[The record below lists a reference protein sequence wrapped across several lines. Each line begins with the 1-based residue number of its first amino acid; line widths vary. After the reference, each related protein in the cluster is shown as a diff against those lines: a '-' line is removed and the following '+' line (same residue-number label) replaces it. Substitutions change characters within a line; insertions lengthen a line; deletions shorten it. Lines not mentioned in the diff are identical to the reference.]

1 MSKIINIQNIPST
14 NFELQNYTLADNAL
28 INQTIENTT
37 FNPAGGEDYIEY
49 FIYNTNNE
57 LLFSNVDGYPGYSLI
72 DNNLILDPEKDL
84 NLQGFLEGQYNT
96 SYNFLKKKLASSATK
111 RYYIEEISSDRTE
124 IRLNTT
130 QIPLEE
136 VITSSLALAAEIQ
149 ASSSFYQDFY
159 LNFNNNQLV
168 IANNCLLDSDNT
180 VLIKLYEALPQE
192 FAIKSECWVVETI
205 AEPISYFIEIQEVFE
220 SQDQN
225 VPLKGPNLNLN
236 IKDQVNNSTNYY
248 TYSSLLSSPF
258 QQGSS
263 SLQYQIDSILADKG
277 IEINIDYS
285 DYNNFIHFSSANTR
299 LENFWYKLSLIEEYT
314 YSASLSSGVA
324 INSYITNN
332 NNIWQLKIQDII
344 KNFDGYDHYL
354 YYESGST
361 SWPKSTSVPP
371 YDNVLSTSLIGQTWL
386 TSQSAI
392 AEEFDRFN
400 KDALIGA
407 IPGYLIE
414 DSNNDKYTLFVEMLG
429 QHFDNIWVYIKDITN
444 KFNGDNRINYGISK
458 DLVAT
463 AIRDMGVKIYQ
474 NNFSSNDLYLALLG
488 ITPSGSLLGLPYT
501 TGSLP
506 VPTYSGLQ
514 YVDTY
519 ITSSI
524 SGALQPT
531 DDINKEIYKRIYH
544 NLPYLLKKKGT
555 VEGLRALITT
565 YGIPDTILRINEFGG
580 QNKIIENDYD
590 NWEHKFN
597 YAYTVTGSNYNIAQ
611 VSLNNVKIPWR
622 ALSVPSQQAPAV
634 SIPGAIEFR
643 FKTFGLPSSSIP
655 YSQSILHNNN
665 NTFTSDI
672 FNIVLEY
679 TGSGYETASYSG
691 SPIDPD
697 YQYATLKFYITS
709 TGQSASIYLPFFDGE
724 WWSILVNATTGS
736 AYPVTGKVKYELYA
750 KNKIYEGYDGNTL
763 GYQGYDSF
771 TSSFWWGTK
780 TTQFIYLGGYSCTQ
794 SSHQYGPISASFQEF
809 RYYTFP
815 LSESAFNDYVMNPYS
830 IEGNEISGAF
840 NSASN
845 RPVQTSRNTLLFRAP
860 LGSELDNSGS
870 GTQTRF
876 SIHPAVTGSYPV
888 TNSFSGATGSY
899 DLINSYTFNV
909 NREYIYLNQ
918 TPVGIKNPVS
928 NKIRIEAELFPAN
941 SSSNPAY
948 SVVPSFVAN
957 LPDQNVLSPYISI
970 QQKQSDYTKDINYVE
985 IAFSPQDEI
994 NNDIIDQFGYFNI
1007 GSYIGDPRDYFTTS
1021 SYYPDLN
1028 RLRDDYFLKYTH
1040 NYSIWDY
1047 IRLIEFYDN
1056 SLFKMIKDFTPART
1070 SLASGLVI
1078 KQTILERQKYPTPQ
1092 STINTNIAFVGSPTT
1107 RAMNI
1112 KY

>member
-1 MSKIINIQNIPST
+1 MSKITNIQNIPST
-14 NFELQNYTLADNAL
+14 NLQDYTLADNAL

-37 FNPAGGEDYIEY
+37 FNPSSGEDYIEY

-57 LLFSNVDGYPGYSLI
+57 LLFSNVDGYPGYSFI
-72 DNNLILDPEKDL
+72 DNNLTLDPEKDL
-84 NLQGFLEGQYNT
+84 NLQGFLEGQYFT

-111 RYYIEEISSDRTE
+111 RYYIDEISSDRTE

-130 QIPLEE
+130 QISIEE
-136 VITSSLALAAEIQ
+136 VTTSSLALIAEIQ

-159 LNFNNNQLV
+159 LNFNNNQLI
-168 IANNCLLDSDNT
+168 IANNCLLDQDNT
-180 VLIKLYEALPQE
+180 VLIKLYEALPLE
-192 FAIKSECWVVETI
+192 FNVKSECWVVEII
-205 AEPISYFIEIQEVFE
+205 AEPISYFIEQTEIFE
-220 SQDQN
+220 NQDQN
-225 VPLKGPNLNLN
+225 VSLRGPNLNLN
-236 IKDQVNNSTNYY
+236 IKDQINNSTNYQTY
-248 TYSSLLSSPF
+248 TSLLSSPF

-285 DYNNFIHFSSANTR
+285 EYNNFIHFSSAKTR

-314 YSASLSSGVA
+314 YSASLSYGVA

-361 SWPKSTSVPP
+361 SWRKSTSTPP
-371 YDNVLSTSLIGQTWL
+371 YGNVLSTSLIGQTWL
-386 TSQSAI
+386 TSQSVI

-429 QHFDNIWVYIKDITN
+429 QHFDSIWVYVKDITN
-444 KFNGDNRINYGISK
+444 KFNGDNRINHGLSK
-458 DLVAT
+458 DLVAK

-474 NNFSSNDLYLALLG
+474 NNFSSNDLYLAMLG

-506 VPTYSGLQ
+506 VPSYSGLQ
-514 YVDTY
+514 YVNTY

-565 YGIPDTILRINEFGG
+565 YGISDTILRINEFGG

-590 NWEHKFN
+590 YWEHKFN
-597 YAYTVTGSNYNIAQ
+597 YAYTLTGSLYNQAQ
-611 VSLNNVKIPWR
+611 VALEGVKIPWK
-622 ALSVPSQQAPAV
+622 ALLVPSQQAPAL
-634 SIPGAIEFR
+634 SFPGAIEFR

-655 YSQSILHNNN
+655 YSQSIIHNNN
-665 NTFTSDI
+665 NSLTSDI
-672 FNIVLEY
+672 FNVVLEY

-691 SPIDPD
+691 SPIDPN

-709 TGQSASIYLPFFDGE
+709 TGESASIYLPFFDGE
-724 WWSILVNATTGS
+724 WWSVLINATTGS
-736 AYPVTGKVKYELYA
+736 AYPVKGKVKYELYA
-750 KNKIYEGYDGNTL
+750 KNKVYKGYDGNTL
-763 GYQGYDSF
+763 GYQGYNSF
-771 TSSFWWGTK
+771 TSSYWWGPK
-780 TTQFIYLGGYSCTQ
+780 TTQFIYLGGFSCTQ

-830 IEGNEISGAF
+830 IEGNEITGS
-840 NSASN
+840 
-845 RPVQTSRNTLLFRAP
+845 QTTTRTLLFRAP
-860 LGSELDNSGS
+860 LGTELDNSS
-870 GTQTRF
+870 SYTQTRK
-876 SIHPAVTGSYPV
+876 SIHPAITGSYPI
-888 TNSFSGATGSY
+888 TNSFAGNSNY
-899 DLINSYTFNV
+899 DIFPANTWTPNK
-909 NREYIYLNQ
+909 EYIYLNQ
-918 TPVGIKNPVS
+918 TPVGIKNPIS
-928 NKIRIEAELFPAN
+928 NKIRTETELFPAN

-948 SVVPSFVAN
+948 SIVPSFVAN

-970 QQKQSDYTKDINYVE
+970 QQQQSDYTKDINYLE

-1007 GSYIGDPRDYFTTS
+1007 GSYIGDPRDYFTTE

-1092 STINTNIAFVGSPTT
+1092 STINTDIAFVGSPTT
-1107 RAMNI
+1107 RVMNI